1 MIGDSKKQKQE
12 HAVGG
17 PKQAIAVHQSPIT
30 NHQPRL
36 SLIAALDRNRG
47 IGHGNAMPWHLP
59 DDFRHF
65 KALTLGK
72 PILMGRKTAQS
83 LGRALPGRTNLV
95 LTRSGQVP
103 FEGMRAVAS
112 FDEALRIAADENAP
126 ELCVIG
132 GGEIYR
138 LLIEYATDLYLTW
151 VDAVVEA
158 DTHFPEID
166 PARWQEVDSQP
177 HAADQ
182 RHAFAF
188 RFAHYA
194 RRGP

>member
-1 MIGDSKKQKQE
+1 MK
-12 HAVGG
+12 
-17 PKQAIAVHQSPIT
+17 
-30 NHQPRL
+30 L

-65 KALTLGK
+65 RALTLGK

-103 FEGMRAVAS
+103 FDGMRAVAA
-112 FDEALRIAADENAP
+112 FDAALRIAADEGAG
-126 ELCVIG
+126 ELCVVG
-132 GGEIYR
+132 GGEVYR
-138 LLIEYATDLYLTW
+138 LLIDDATDLHLTW
-151 VDAVVEA
+151 VDAAVEA
-158 DTHFPEID
+158 DTHFPAVD
-166 PARWQEVDSQP
+166 PAQWQEVDSQA
-177 HAADQ
+177 HAADE

-188 RFAHYA
+188 RFAHYVRA
-194 RRGP
+194 